1 MDEYACGGS
10 PCLDSTTTTRL
21 GTNSCHGQMPGFD
34 PNDVFSDLEPFPEVA
49 AFSDCTTSS
58 PDLLVL
64 PELHPVP
71 SVSFCSPS
79 AIAASNEKTRRE
91 ALKPFPEVAAFSD
104 CTTSSPDLLVL
115 PDLHPVPS
123 VSFCS
128 TSAIAA
134 SNEKTRREARK
145 VKNQKLHSAKTAMV
159 SACSIAASQKVST
172 ALEEL

>member
-71 SVSFCSPS
+71 SVSFCS
-79 AIAASNEKTRRE
+79 
-91 ALKPFPEVAAFSD
+91 
-104 CTTSSPDLLVL
+104 
-115 PDLHPVPS
+115 
-123 VSFCS
+123 

-145 VKNQKLHSAKTAMV
+145 VKNQKLHSATSAVV
-159 SACSIAASQKVST
+159 SARVIAASQMVST
-172 ALEEL
+172 ALKEL